1 MTYSHFSPGEIRLS
15 NHNQQEKKW
24 SPNLGEKDI
33 KYNADNIL
41 HDNDMRFFF
50 SIRQTRC
57 TQHWSHI

>member
-33 KYNADNIL
+33 KYNADNNKPKGL
-41 HDNDMRFFF
+41 KQLKSSKVTTYMSEGD
-50 SIRQTRC
+50 
-57 TQHWSHI
+57 